1 MISPVVRHPGNGAV
15 ESRLPWAGGGVKLA
29 GFTVGWRLHTRKA
42 FFGKQVLFLGKSY
55 PTYNL
60 LMVRLSDLHPVE
72 SEHLRK
78 RAEAM
83 PAIGPGKWI
92 TPPALDQAT
101 VAIVSTAGLHRRID
115 PPFAVGSLDYR
126 IIPGDIQFDDLVL
139 SHISANFDR
148 SAFGEDPNIVF
159 PIDRLRE
166 LATAGEIGGVARWH
180 YSFMGA
186 MPDPSQFEETGEEIG
201 RLMAQDGVDVAFLVP
216 I

>member
-1 MISPVVRHPGNGAV
+1 
-15 ESRLPWAGGGVKLA
+15 
-29 GFTVGWRLHTRKA
+29 
-42 FFGKQVLFLGKSY
+42 
-55 PTYNL
+55 
-60 LMVRLSDLHPVE
+60 MVRLSDLHPVE

-83 PAIGPGKWI
+83 PTIGPGKWI

-126 IIPGDIQFDDLVL
+126 IIPGDTQFDDLVL

-166 LATAGEIGGVARWH
+166 LASAGEIGGVARWH